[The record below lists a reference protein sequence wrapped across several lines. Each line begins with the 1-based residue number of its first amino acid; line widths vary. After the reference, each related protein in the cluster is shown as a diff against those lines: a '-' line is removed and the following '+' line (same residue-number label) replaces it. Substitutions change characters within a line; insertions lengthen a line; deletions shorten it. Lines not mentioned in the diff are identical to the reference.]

1 MISYSGIY
9 SPNNKN
15 NQKSTA
21 ARLVYFR
28 NSRNKK
34 SCNYK
39 CWTFSGFSLPNC
51 NSRTSPMIKY
61 SFFKNHHF
69 LRRLLISSEGSFN
82 FYPSIVFCLIRQCE
96 STHYPYK
103 TKEKRWILA
112 CQQLPVY
119 LKVIINCSSPP
130 LSGIRTLHTPVSLS
144 QLHNI
149 DSVSFSKFSSKRS
162 GFTFFIFFPLTVTSF
177 GAFAE

>member
-1 MISYSGIY
+1 MFLGVHRLVLHRGSYRSSVYRKGKNNKMISYSGIY

-82 FYPSIVFCLIRQCE
+82 FYPSIVLL
-96 STHYPYK
+96 SYPPK
-103 TKEKRWILA
+103 TEG
-112 CQQLPVY
+112 Y
-119 LKVIINCSSPP
+119 
-130 LSGIRTLHTPVSLS
+130 
-144 QLHNI
+144 
-149 DSVSFSKFSSKRS
+149 
-162 GFTFFIFFPLTVTSF
+162 
-177 GAFAE
+177 